1 MNINQ
6 LKQKKKSILLLGI
19 IFLIGSVN
27 TYSQNDSRPKLIL
40 QITVDQ
46 LRADLPQT
54 VLDRLPDGG
63 FKYLYNQ
70 GIVYENAHHRHANT
84 ETVVG
89 HSTLATGA
97 DPSEHGMIGNLWYD
111 KEQKRSVY
119 NVEDYRYPLIGSGAG
134 VDKNTEIDPTQA
146 AASTDGRS
154 PSALISTTFSDELA
168 LFTNSKSKI
177 FGVSVKDRGAIPMA
191 GHAGKAFWF
200 SKATGTFVSSTY
212 YYDSYPNWVNNW
224 NKKETYK
231 AYANTSW
238 ELTND
243 ITTYIHGEE
252 DDMPY
257 ETNLPGYGVV
267 FPHHFGG
274 LDNKYFTTFLTLSPV
289 GDELTLDFAKELIV
303 AEQLGTDDITDY
315 LSVSFSSTD
324 YVGHTFGPASL
335 ESEDN
340 LIRLDRT
347 LANLISFVNEKIGL
361 DNMLIVLSADHGGPD
376 VPDRLKK
383 FGVDAGYFDINSV
396 DTSAISQVMRKKFN
410 LTEKIVSGYFHPY
423 VYLNRE
429 VIEKNGLDIN
439 EVSRALAHELQ
450 TQEGIAFAIPS
461 IDLLEGNLA
470 DTELN
475 RSVLRNYNPKRSG
488 EIFIVTEPYW
498 YINDFDGL
506 VVASTHGSPWTYDT
520 SVPVIFAGNGLKPQH
535 VFRNVETV
543 DVALTLSNYL
553 KIKIPSAASGQPL
566 LEVLKNLK

>member
-1 MNINQ
+1 MSNKL
-6 LKQKKKSILLLGI
+6 LKQIKKSLLLLGI
-19 IFLIGSVN
+19 IFFIGSVN
-27 TYSQNDSRPKLIL
+27 TYSQNDSKTKLIL

-46 LRADLPQT
+46 LRADLPRT

-63 FKYLYNQ
+63 FKYFYNE

-89 HSTLATGA
+89 HATLATGA

-111 KEQKRSVY
+111 KEHKRSVY
-119 NVEDYRYPLIGSGAG
+119 NVEDYRYPLIGSGKG
-134 VDKNTEIDPTQA
+134 VDKTTEIDPTQA

-168 LFTNSKSKI
+168 LFTNGKSKI

-200 SKATGTFVSSTY
+200 SKATGQFATSTY
-212 YYDSYPNWVNNW
+212 YYDDYPDWVNKW
-224 NKKETYK
+224 NEKEKYK

-238 ELTND
+238 NLTND
-243 ITTYIHGEE
+243 ISTYIHGEE

-267 FPHHFGG
+267 FPHNFGDT
-274 LDNKYFTTFLTLSPV
+274 DNKYFTTFLTLSPV

-303 AEQLGTDDITDY
+303 AEQLGSDNITDY

-324 YVGHTFGPASL
+324 YIGHTFGPASL

-347 LANLISFVNEKIGL
+347 LANLISFVDDKIGL
-361 DNMLIVLSADHGGPD
+361 DNVLIVLSADHGGPD
-376 VPDRLKK
+376 VPDRLKN
-383 FGVDAGYFDINSV
+383 FGVDAGYFDIDSV
-396 DTSAISQVMRKKFN
+396 DTTTISQVMRKKFN

-423 VYLNRE
+423 VYLNRD
-429 VIEKNGLDIN
+429 VIEKSKLDIN

-461 IDLLEGNLA
+461 IDLLEGKLA

-506 VVASTHGSPWTYDT
+506 VVASTHGSPWKYDT
-520 SVPVIFAGNGLKPQH
+520 SVPVIFAGNGLKHQT

-543 DVALTLSNYL
+543 DIALTLSNYL

-566 LEVLKNLK
+566 FEVLKK

>member
-6 LKQKKKSILLLGI
+6 LNQKKKSILLLGI

>member
-1 MNINQ
+1 MGKRKMI
-6 LKQKKKSILLLGI
+6 LKSLLLLSVI
-19 IFLIGSVN
+19 IFFGSN
-27 TYSQNDSRPKLIL
+27 NPFGQGESNPKLIL

-46 LRADLPQT
+46 LRADMPRT
-54 VLDRLPDGG
+54 VYDRLPEGG
-63 FKYLYNQ
+63 FKYLYKQ

-97 DPSEHGMIGNLWYD
+97 DPSKHGMISNLWYD
-111 KEQKRSVY
+111 KDLKRTVY
-119 NVEDYRYPLIGSGAG
+119 NVEDYHYPVIGSGRG
-134 VDKNTEIDPTQA
+134 VDKTIEIDPTQA

-154 PSALISTTFSDELA
+154 PSAIISTTFSDELMM
-168 LFTNSKSKI
+168 FTNGKSKV

-200 SKATGTFVSSTY
+200 SKATGGFISSTY
-212 YYDSYPNWVNNW
+212 YYDEYPGWVNKW
-224 NKKETYK
+224 NEKEWYK
-231 AYANTSW
+231 SYANKSW
-238 ELTND
+238 ELTNE
-243 ITTYIHGEE
+243 ISTYIHGEE

-267 FPHHFGG
+267 FPHPFGDT
-274 LDNKYFTTFLTLSPV
+274 DNGYFTTFLTLSPV

-303 AEQLGTDDITDY
+303 AEQLGTDNFTDY

-324 YVGHTFGPASL
+324 YIGHTFGPASL

-340 LIRLDRT
+340 LIKLDRT
-347 LANLISFVNEKIGL
+347 LANLINFVDEKIGL
-361 DNMLIVLSADHGGPD
+361 ENVLIVFSADHGAPD

-383 FGVDAGYFDINSV
+383 FGIDAGYFDINSV
-396 DTSAISQVMRKKFN
+396 DTSAIREVFKKKFN
-410 LTEKIVSGYFHPY
+410 LSEKIVSGYFHPY
-423 VYLNRE
+423 VYLNRDI
-429 VIEKNGLDIN
+429 IEQNNLDID
-439 EVSRALAHELQ
+439 EVSRTLAKELQ
-450 TQEGIAFAIPS
+450 NQESIAFAIPS
-461 IDLLEGNLA
+461 IDLLEGKLA

-488 EIFIVTEPYW
+488 EIYIVNEPYW

-506 VVASTHGSPWTYDT
+506 QVTSTHGSPWKYDS
-520 SVPVIFAGNGLKPQH
+520 SVPIIFAGNGLKHQT

-543 DVALTLSNYL
+543 DIALTLSNYL

-566 LEVLKNLK
+566 VEILKK